1 MRNLSAGE
9 ASRTQV
15 SATPLIGEGRGLQG
29 MGIRTPAA
37 WSVRIAMSAVIGGLL
52 AACSGLPS
60 LDQQKRLVEQGDFR
74 IHQLTP
80 RAFVE
85 TWGPPTYSHQ
95 QFTHFFG
102 MQDGRL
108 IPQAR
113 MALGESPQGWE
124 TGLEAG
130 DAVFLAYA
138 DHGQYLVFLDER
150 LVYQEAMTPEKIHT
164 VGQTWKYESQFKTRL
179 ESLPTVK

>member
-1 MRNLSAGE
+1 MNPGRLKGAGWW
-9 ASRTQV
+9 
-15 SATPLIGEGRGLQG
+15 LFIGVLVVG
-29 MGIRTPAA
+29 
-37 WSVRIAMSAVIGGLL
+37 
-52 AACSGLPS
+52 CSELPS
-60 LDQQKRLVEQGDFR
+60 FDQQKRLVQEGDFR

-85 TWGPPTYSHQ
+85 IWGQPTYTHQ

-124 TGLEAG
+124 TGLAAGEAL
-130 DAVFLAYA
+130 FLAYA
-138 DHGQYLVFLDER
+138 DRGQYLVFLDDA
-150 LVYQEAMTPEKIHT
+150 LVYQEAMTSEKVHA
-164 VGQTWKYESQFKTRL
+164 VGKTWKYESQFKTRL
-179 ESLPTVK
+179 ESSPALK